1 MPPDFYARLGV
12 SPGASPDEVRSAWR
26 AKAFQLHPDRNP
38 GDDGVAFRA
47 VAEAYEILSDADQRA
62 RYDRERAASPT
73 TPLPEGE
80 SSPFRSAASP
90 TRWDPWQ
97 EAQRYRAQDSLWSLR
112 RAQEAARLRETHR
125 RAYEAEQVRLEVELG
140 ARLGD
145 WTRAGVMRDGSV
157 GRRR

>member
-1 MPPDFYARLGV
+1 VPPDFYARLGV
-12 SPGASPDEVRSAWR
+12 PASASPDEVRSAWR

-38 GDDGVAFRA
+38 GDDGAAFRA
-47 VAEAYEILSDADQRA
+47 VAEAYEVLSDEDRRA

-73 TPLPEGE
+73 SPLPGGE

-90 TRWDPWQ
+90 ARWDPWQ
-97 EAQRYRAQDSLWSLR
+97 EAQRYRAQDGLWQLR
-112 RAQEAARLRETHR
+112 RAQEEARLREVRR
-125 RAYEAEQVRLEVELG
+125 RAYEAEQVQLEAELG
-140 ARLGD
+140 VRLGD